1 MEKYKDSLR
10 WKLDEYD
17 GIIWDLDED
26 LVLPHVDHLEMS
38 GKYVSQHVAYHVDEN
53 KKVQVEQTLVWPFLR
68 MIPNDTH
75 GSMKTVHQGIA
86 VNPEIR
92 MQGRTVDFTG
102 ERITFDG
109 ILRIWENNGNG
120 IQICRSFYPS
130 PDEKSA
136 FLKLSINNNG
146 MVPIVLSISDCVE
159 KGTQRG
165 VHGIYVHECACSREG
180 KLSLEPGR
188 SMDIFFS
195 YSARKLME
203 DPVLYDGRNS
213 EAKRCDFLKE
223 SRDSL
228 ELITPDPIL
237 NQAFAFAKI
246 RSTESI
252 FETKAGLLH
261 SPGGLHYYAA
271 VWTNDQAEYANPF
284 FAFTGRK
291 EPIESAI
298 HCYRLYQ
305 PFMGPGYEAI
315 PSSIVAEGND
325 IWEGKGDRGDA
336 AMYAY
341 GASRFLL
348 TLGDE
353 VTARELFPAIKWCLT
368 YCEKKKTEEGVI
380 FSDSD
385 ELEGRFPSGNT
396 NLATSCLTY
405 EALRTGA
412 ILAQE
417 LGETKLAED
426 YLSRREELGE
436 AIEQYF
442 GARIRGFDTYRYCE
456 TSDALRS
463 WICIPLTMGLTNRK
477 EGTIDAL
484 FSKRLWNR
492 DGLATME
499 GDHTFWDRSTLYA
512 LRGTFSAGETELGI
526 EYLTAYSKRR
536 TLGEHVPYPV
546 EAYPEGNQRHLSA
559 ESALYCRI
567 YIEGLLGLS
576 PAGFKCLTC
585 RPALPKTWDCVIL
598 KRIQSGQNLFDLEI
612 RQDTKHETYEI
623 LVCQKEQKTYFCR
636 RGESVT
642 VVLA

>member
-1 MEKYKDSLR
+1 MEKYKESLR
-10 WKLDEYD
+10 WKLDKYD
-17 GIIWDLDED
+17 GILWDLDED
-26 LVLPHVDHLEMS
+26 RVLPHGDHLEMS
-38 GKYVSQHVAYHVDEN
+38 GKYVSQYVAYHVDEN

-75 GSMKTVHQGIA
+75 GSMKTVHQGIV
-86 VNPEIR
+86 VNPKIR
-92 MQGRTVDFTG
+92 MEGRIVDFTG
-102 ERITFDG
+102 EQITFDG

-146 MVPIVLSISDCVE
+146 MVPIVFSISDCVE

-165 VHGIYVHECACSREG
+165 VHGIYVHECACSRKG
-180 KLSLEPGR
+180 QLSLEPGC

-203 DPVLYDGRNS
+203 DPVLYDGRIS
-213 EAKRCDFLKE
+213 EAKRCNFLME

-284 FAFTGRK
+284 FAYTGRK

-353 VTARELFPAIKWCLT
+353 EIARELFPAIKWCLT

-426 YLSRREELGE
+426 YLNRREELGE

-526 EYLTAYSKRR
+526 EYLAAYSKRR

-576 PAGFKCLTC
+576 PTGFKRLTC

-612 RQDTKHETYEI
+612 RQDTRHETYEI
-623 LVCQKEQKTYFCR
+623 LVCQEEQKSYFCR

-642 VVLA
+642 IVLG